1 MFFFLLFF
9 FFFGV
14 VIHLAFSKA
23 QLSNEMGVGFL
34 TIAKSVSYECNFFR
48 IYDYI

>member
-1 MFFFLLFF
+1 MIVDWDIVILLK
-9 FFFGV
+9 V
-14 VIHLAFSKA
+14 

-34 TIAKSVSYECNFFR
+34 TIAKSVSYECNLFR